1 MKPTLFDSVT
11 LGDFELKNRI
21 VMCPL
26 TRCRCDEGRVPNAL
40 MAEYYAQRVSAGLIL
55 SEATSVNAMGV
66 GYPDTPGLWSEAQVE
81 GWKLVTHA
89 IHAAGGQILAQLW
102 HVGRVSDPSYLD
114 GEMPVAPSAIKPAGH
129 VSLIR
134 PKKEYETPR
143 AMTLE
148 EIEATLDDYRIAAQN
163 AKKAGFDGVE
173 IHGANSYLPEQF
185 LHSSSNHREDEYGGS
200 IENRARFM
208 LGTIDAAL
216 ESWPAGRVGLH
227 LSPQGDAVDTG
238 DATPVET
245 YTYLAK
251 KCKKRGLAFLFS
263 RESLDY
269 GDKRITPVLREH
281 FGHGIIAN
289 QDLTQEQ
296 AEKLVREGK
305 ADAVAF
311 GRDFIANPDLPER
324 FRQGVELNEPRPQL
338 FYGPGAEGYTDY
350 PSLL

>member
-1 MKPTLFDSVT
+1 MKPTLFDSVR
-11 LGDFELKNRI
+11 LGAFELKNRF
-21 VMCPL
+21 VMSAL
-26 TRCRCDEGRVPNAL
+26 TRCRASEGRVPNAL

-55 SEATSVNAMGV
+55 SEATSINPMGV
-66 GYPDTPGLWSEAQVE
+66 GYPSTPGIWNEAQIT
-81 GWKLVTHA
+81 GWKLVTDAVHA
-89 IHAAGGQILAQLW
+89 KDGLILAQLW
-102 HVGRVSDPSYLD
+102 HVGRVSDPIYLD
-114 GEMPVAPSAIKPAGH
+114 GQKPVAPSAVKPAGH

-143 AMTLE
+143 ALTLAEIESTLE
-148 EIEATLDDYRIAAQN
+148 DFRIAAEN

-185 LHSSSNHREDEYGGS
+185 LHSSSNHRTDEYGGS

-216 ESWPAGRVGLH
+216 KSWPADRIGLH
-227 LSPQGDAVDTG
+227 LSPQGDAMDTG

-245 YTYLAK
+245 YAYLAQE
-251 KCKKRGLAFLFS
+251 CKKRGLAFLFS

-289 QDLTQEQ
+289 QGLNLELG
-296 AEKLVREGK
+296 EKLLREGE
-305 ADAVAF
+305 ADAIAF
-311 GRDFIANPDLPER
+311 GQDFISNPDLPER
-324 FRQGVELNEPRPQL
+324 LRQGAELNPPRHEL
-338 FYGPGAEGYTDY
+338 FYASDAEGYTDY
-350 PSLL
+350 PFLG